1 MTHHRII
8 DHMTREDII
17 DVVHRAKCLKLKGLK
32 LDKMTKE
39 DIILHLQSQKCPEI
53 KKLMKPIQTSRHKG
67 HEK

>member
-17 DVVHRAKCLKLKGLK
+17 DAVHRAKCLKLKGLK

-53 KKLMKPIQTSRHKG
+53 KKLMKPIKS
-67 HEK
+67 

>member
-32 LDKMTKE
+32 LEKMTKE
-39 DIILHLQSQKCPEI
+39 DIILHLQSQSCPEI
-53 KKLMKPIQTSRHKG
+53 KKLMKPSRTSRHKD